1 MKNSIYKRILA
12 FTAASLLMAFSC
24 IGCGSSPAPSVPAST
39 TAEEEKTE
47 AAQPESPAQ
56 ESTPVA
62 SEDSADT
69 ASYIPADDEYF
80 YVNGKSPEEITGN
93 ILFWSWD
100 PNFFTM
106 VEKMNDIYPNVTFEF
121 VTIASA
127 EDYLQKLQT
136 ALTSGGEIPDI
147 LAMEIGMVGKFYEM
161 GICEDISAEPYNI
174 DKDLLIPYL
183 VDIGTDNEG
192 TFIGIPNTAAPGG
205 LFYRR
210 DLAKEYLGTD
220 DPEEIAAMM
229 PTWQDFIKV
238 GKDVVAK
245 SGGSVSMIPGMDSL
259 VYPMVNQTGLSWKDG
274 NKLMVAEN
282 FTDTFE
288 LLKEVKA
295 ANIDSGMDIWTPA
308 WNASFAQGNVLC
320 YPGSCWFQSFVIEP
334 NDPDGA
340 GNWGVTSV
348 PGGAYNWGGIWWG
361 MYNQSQNK
369 EAVAAW
375 MKYEL
380 SPQGAQNK
388 YELIHFYPGV
398 KAAYSS
404 EYLYKPNEFFAN
416 QNVTDFYLKEMDEM
430 TVLRPLSDDSMFYS
444 SMSFFAQS
452 LDSGTAQELADKVE
466 EDLISSNPDYQK

>member
-1 MKNSIYKRILA
+1 MRNKIYKRILSFSIAFVIMA
-12 FTAASLLMAFSC
+12 FTC
-24 IGCGSSPAPSVPAST
+24 IGCGN
-39 TAEEEKTE
+39 
-47 AAQPESPAQ
+47 
-56 ESTPVA
+56 
-62 SEDSADT
+62 T
-69 ASYIPADDEYF
+69 ASSEPSIQASIQETKEVQYSAETQSQSLVSEAETAGSTDYIPADDEYF
-80 YVNGKSPEEITGN
+80 YVNGKSPDEITGN

-106 VEKMNDIYPNVTFEF
+106 VEKMKDVYPNVTFDF

-136 ALTSGGEIPDI
+136 ALTSGGEVPDI

-174 DKDLLIPYL
+174 DQELLIPYL
-183 VDIGTDNEG
+183 AEIGTDNDG
-192 TFIGIPNTAAPGG
+192 TFIGIPNTAGPGG

-220 DPEEIAAMM
+220 DPDEISAMM

-238 GKDVVAK
+238 GKDVVSK

-259 VYPMVNQTGLSWKDG
+259 VYPMVNQTGLKDG
-274 NKLMVAEN
+274 DKLMVSEN
-282 FTDTFE
+282 FTETFN

-295 ANIDSGMDIWTPA
+295 ANIDGGMDIWTPA

-334 NDPDGA
+334 NDPDGS
-340 GNWGVTSV
+340 GNWGVASV
-348 PGGAYNWGGIWWG
+348 PGGSYNWGGIWWG
-361 MYNQSQNK
+361 MYNQSKNK
-369 EAVAAW
+369 DAVAAW
-375 MKYEL
+375 MRYEL

-398 KAAYSS
+398 KTAYSS
-404 EYLYKPNEFFAN
+404 DYLYKPNEFFDN

-430 TVLRPLSDDSMFYS
+430 TVLRPLSDDSMFYN

-452 LDSGTAQELADKVE
+452 LDSGTAEELANKVE

>member
-1 MKNSIYKRILA
+1 MRNKIYKRILSFSIAFVIMA
-12 FTAASLLMAFSC
+12 FTC
-24 IGCGSSPAPSVPAST
+24 IGCGN
-39 TAEEEKTE
+39 
-47 AAQPESPAQ
+47 
-56 ESTPVA
+56 
-62 SEDSADT
+62 T
-69 ASYIPADDEYF
+69 ASSEPSIQASIQETKEVQYSAETQSQSLVSEAETAGSTDYIPADDEYF
-80 YVNGKSPEEITGN
+80 YVNGKSPDEITGN

-106 VEKMNDIYPNVTFEF
+106 VEKMKDVYPNVTFDF

-136 ALTSGGEIPDI
+136 ALTSGGEVPDI

-174 DKDLLIPYL
+174 DQELLIPYL
-183 VDIGTDNEG
+183 AEIGTDNDG
-192 TFIGIPNTAAPGG
+192 TFIGIPNTAGPGG

-210 DLAKEYLGTD
+210 DLAKEYLETD
-220 DPEEIAAMM
+220 DPDEISAMM

-238 GKDVVAK
+238 GKDVVSK

-259 VYPMVNQTGLSWKDG
+259 VYPMVNQTGLKWKDG
-274 NKLMVAEN
+274 DKLMVSEN
-282 FTDTFE
+282 FTETFN

-295 ANIDSGMDIWTPA
+295 ANIDGGMDIWTPA

-334 NDPDGA
+334 NDPDGS
-340 GNWGVTSV
+340 GNWGVASV
-348 PGGAYNWGGIWWG
+348 PGGSYNWGGIWWG
-361 MYNQSQNK
+361 MYNQSKNK
-369 EAVAAW
+369 DAVAAW
-375 MKYEL
+375 MRYEL

-398 KAAYSS
+398 KTAYSS
-404 EYLYKPNEFFAN
+404 DYLYKPNEFFDN

-430 TVLRPLSDDSMFYS
+430 TVLRPLSDDSMFYN

-452 LDSGTAQELADKVE
+452 LDSGTAEELANKVE